1 MLPIVWL
8 VGLILG
14 IALTWL
20 GVLASRNGA
29 LYPGIILIFGCGTF
43 VLTWFGL
50 YLHSCMVV
58 ADLKSFD
65 AAGKQN
71 YEMVAKQIKNGIN
84 WQKLSQTGLY
94 GQARTIET
102 FGLTVG
108 EYIEKIRWYN
118 EELGRLRDFNEDI
131 WIDLI
136 FRSPPADL
144 EYILLKEDK

>member
-8 VGLILG
+8 IGLILG

-29 LYPGIILIFGCGTF
+29 LYPGIILIFSCGAF

-50 YLHSCMVV
+50 YVHSCMVV
-58 ADLKSFD
+58 ADLKSFN
-65 AAGKQN
+65 AAEKQN
-71 YEMVAKQIKNGIN
+71 YEMVTKQVKNGID

-94 GQARTIET
+94 GQAKTIET
-102 FGLTVG
+102 FGLTVND
-108 EYIEKIRWYN
+108 YIEKVRWYN
-118 EELGRLRDFNEDI
+118 EELGRLKDFNENI

-136 FRSPPADL
+136 FKSLPADL
-144 EYILLKEDK
+144 KYILLEEE